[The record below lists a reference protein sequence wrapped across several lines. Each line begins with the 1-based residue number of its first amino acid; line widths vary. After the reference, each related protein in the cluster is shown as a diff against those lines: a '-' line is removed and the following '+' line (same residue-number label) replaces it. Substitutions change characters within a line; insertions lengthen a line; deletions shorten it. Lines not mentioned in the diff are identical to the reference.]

1 MARALGDAV
10 ADGVDLD
17 PGLQC
22 GGVRE
27 RQHKNAKANHR
38 PRARRR
44 EGERASE
51 SATRRSSRAEQ
62 VARVRLELSNRLE
75 RVLAHKEDADGR
87 LGAVL
92 DPRDAL
98 EVGRRKGAVLGLDV
112 ARGGRAGGGEGD
124 EAGGEA
130 GWLVPGGVET
140 GGEVSLGARE
150 EDDEGGG
157 AGRGGRTA

>member
-1 MARALGDAV
+1 M
-10 ADGVDLD
+10 
-17 PGLQC
+17 
-22 GGVRE
+22 
-27 RQHKNAKANHR
+27 
-38 PRARRR
+38 
-44 EGERASE
+44 
-51 SATRRSSRAEQ
+51 
-62 VARVRLELSNRLE
+62 
-75 RVLAHKEDADGR
+75 LAHKEDADGR

-130 GWLVPGGVET
+130 GWLVPGGLET

-150 EDDEGGG
+150 EEDEGGG